1 MGIIE
6 IGGIASGLVAVITL
20 ITKVVKLI
28 TTIQSLINR
37 LDQLQKDM
45 KTTKGLW
52 EETSERMVSL
62 DQRLSF
68 IEYELAIV

>member
-20 ITKVVKLI
+20 ISKIIKLI

-37 LDQLQKDM
+37 LDQLQTDM
-45 KTTKGLW
+45 NTTKEHW
-52 EETSERMVSL
+52 EETAEKIVTF
-62 DQRLSF
+62 DQRLRF
-68 IEYELAIV
+68 VEYELESS

>member
-6 IGGIASGLVAVITL
+6 IGGIASGFVAVITL
-20 ITKVVKLI
+20 ISKIIKLI

-37 LDQLQKDM
+37 LDQLQTDM
-45 KTTKGLW
+45 NTTKELW
-52 EETSERMVSL
+52 EEATEKIVTL
-62 DQRLSF
+62 DQRLRL

>member
-20 ITKVVKLI
+20 ISKIIKLI

-37 LDQLQKDM
+37 LDQLQVDM
-45 KTTKGLW
+45 NTTKEHW
-52 EETSERMVSL
+52 EEATEKMVTF
-62 DQRLSF
+62 DQRLHL

>member
-20 ITKVVKLI
+20 ISKIIKLI
-28 TTIQSLINR
+28 TTIQSLIHR
-37 LDQLQKDM
+37 LDQLQIDM
-45 KTTKGLW
+45 NTTKELW
-52 EETSERMVSL
+52 GEATENIVTL
-62 DQRLSF
+62 DQRLRL

>member
-6 IGGIASGLVAVITL
+6 IGGIASGFVAVITL
-20 ITKVVKLI
+20 ISKIIKLI

-37 LDQLQKDM
+37 LDQLQIDM
-45 KTTKGLW
+45 NTTKELW
-52 EETSERMVSL
+52 GEATENIVTL
-62 DQRLSF
+62 DQRLRL

>member
-6 IGGIASGLVAVITL
+6 IGGIASGLLAVITL
-20 ITKVVKLI
+20 TSKIVKLI

-37 LDQLQKDM
+37 IDQLQEDM
-45 KTTKGLW
+45 TTTKRIW
-52 EETSERMVSL
+52 DETEEKYITL
-62 DQRLSF
+62 DHRLRH

>member
-20 ITKVVKLI
+20 ISKIVKLI

-37 LDQLQKDM
+37 IDQLQQDM
-45 KTTKGLW
+45 ATTKELW
-52 EETSERMVSL
+52 EETTEQYVAL
-62 DQRLSF
+62 DQRVRLL
-68 IEYELAIV
+68 EYELAPA

>member
-6 IGGIASGLVAVITL
+6 IGGIASGFVAVITL
-20 ITKVVKLI
+20 INKIIKLI

-37 LDQLQKDM
+37 LDQLQIDM
-45 KTTKGLW
+45 NTTKELW
-52 EETSERMVSL
+52 GEATENIVTL
-62 DQRLSF
+62 DQRLRL

>member
-6 IGGIASGLVAVITL
+6 IGGIASGFVAVITL
-20 ITKVVKLI
+20 ISKIIKLI

-37 LDQLQKDM
+37 LDQLQIDM
-45 KTTKGLW
+45 NTTKELW
-52 EETSERMVSL
+52 GEATENIVTL
-62 DQRLSF
+62 DQLLRL

>member
-6 IGGIASGLVAVITL
+6 IGGIASGLVAAITL
-20 ITKVVKLI
+20 ITKIIKLI

-45 KTTKGLW
+45 NTTKELW
-52 EETSERMVSL
+52 KDTSERILSL
-62 DQRLSF
+62 DQRLYL
-68 IEYELAIV
+68 IEYELDIV

>member
-6 IGGIASGLVAVITL
+6 IGGIASGLLAVITL
-20 ITKVVKLI
+20 TSKIVQLI

-37 LDQLQKDM
+37 IDQLQEDM
-45 KTTKGLW
+45 TTTKEIW
-52 EETSERMVSL
+52 DETEEKYVSL
-62 DQRLSF
+62 DQRLRH

>member
-20 ITKVVKLI
+20 ISKIIQLI
-28 TTIQSLINR
+28 TTIQTLINR

-45 KTTKGLW
+45 STTEEHW
-52 EETSERMVSL
+52 EEAAERIVSL
-62 DQRLSF
+62 DQRLRL

>member
-1 MGIIE
+1 MGMIE
-6 IGGIASGLVAVITL
+6 IGGIASALVAVITL
-20 ITKVVKLI
+20 ITKIIKLI

-45 KTTKGLW
+45 NTTRELW
-52 EETSERMVSL
+52 EDTSERMVSL
-62 DQRLSF
+62 DQRLRH

>member
-20 ITKVVKLI
+20 INKIIKLI

-45 KTTKGLW
+45 TTTKELW
-52 EETSERMVSL
+52 EEAAERIVSL
-62 DQRLSF
+62 DQRLRL

>member
-20 ITKVVKLI
+20 ISKIIKLI
-28 TTIQSLINR
+28 TTIQSLIHR
-37 LDQLQKDM
+37 LDQLQIDM
-45 KTTKGLW
+45 NTTKELW
-52 EETSERMVSL
+52 GEATENIVTL
-62 DQRLSF
+62 DQLLRL

>member
-20 ITKVVKLI
+20 ISKIIKLI
-28 TTIQSLINR
+28 TTIQSLIHR
-37 LDQLQKDM
+37 LDQLQIDM
-45 KTTKGLW
+45 NTTKELW
-52 EETSERMVSL
+52 GEATENIAAL
-62 DQRLSF
+62 DQRLRL

>member
-20 ITKVVKLI
+20 ISKIIKLI

-37 LDQLQKDM
+37 LDQLQIDM
-45 KTTKGLW
+45 NTTKELW
-52 EETSERMVSL
+52 EEATEKIITL
-62 DQRLSF
+62 DQRLRL
-68 IEYELAIV
+68 IEYELAII